1 MLSSAKTA
9 ALGAV
14 VQQLKPFPPI
24 LTGQGICDGYVC
36 EVVVGVLPPVGHNAF
51 DFLPL
56 PLPNYAFAK
65 ELDTSRWVI
74 YVISDKESIHSK
86 RIKQHATVH
95 RNKTAL
101 DGEQS
106 SNKLDTM
113 VAITALNCL
122 TGFSTEDRY
131 SLQQMP
137 WARQFN
143 SLTSYFKL
151 VTKWV

>member
-1 MLSSAKTA
+1 MLSSAETA

-14 VQQLKPFPPI
+14 VQQPKPFPPI
-24 LTGQGICDGYVC
+24 LTGWGICDGYVC
-36 EVVVGVLPPVGHNAF
+36 EEVVGVLPAVGHNAF
-51 DFLPL
+51 DFLLL
-56 PLPNYAFAK
+56 PLPNDTFAK
-65 ELDTSRWVI
+65 EQDTSRWVI

-86 RIKQHATVH
+86 RIKQHVTVH

-106 SNKLDTM
+106 SNKLDTT

-137 WARQFN
+137 WACQFN
-143 SLTSYFKL
+143 SQTSYFKL
-151 VTKWV
+151 VTKRV